1 MAATQSMPS
10 GASERLARDIEK
22 LVDEAEKMVPR
33 TGDSAEHGAAWER
46 LSAQISAA
54 KDELRRLEDQAIVK
68 AKRAA
73 RVTDEV
79 VHEHP
84 YAAMGVAAA
93 VGVLLGMLIAR
104 R

>member
-1 MAATQSMPS
+1 MAATQSMTS
-10 GASERLARDIEK
+10 GAGERLARDIEK

-33 TGDSAEHGAAWER
+33 TGDSAEQGAAWER

-54 KDELRRLEDQAIVK
+54 KAELRRLEDQAIVK